1 MRREFAQS
9 VLHAALK
16 DERIVFLTGDLG
28 FMALEE
34 LREALHNR
42 FINCGVAEQNMVS
55 MAAGLAAKGFRPFAY
70 SIAPFITLRPYEQL
84 RNDVALHNL
93 PVTIVGNGGGYGYGI
108 MGATHH
114 VLEDIC
120 IMRALPN
127 MRVFVPSFGS
137 DVEKCVTAAL
147 KGNGPAYLR
156 LGKSVKE
163 VGDITSGS
171 PWQACRRVVAGQRL
185 TVVSTGPIIEN
196 IITLLPSLP
205 ENSVDL
211 FSVSE
216 FPLPDFDSALKQSIM
231 TTKAV
236 LVVEEHLQVGG
247 LAENLAHSI
256 LSGAISVNT
265 FKSLAA
271 RGYPSGL
278 YGSQLWHQTE
288 NELAGPALL
297 KHMREA
303 LQT

>member
-1 MRREFAQS
+1 MRKEFAKA
-9 VLHAALK
+9 VLDLALK

-34 LREALHNR
+34 LRDAMKER
-42 FINCGVAEQNMVS
+42 FINCGVAEQNMAS
-55 MAAGLAAKGFRPFAY
+55 MAAGLAAKGFLPFAY

-127 MRVFVPSFGS
+127 MRVFVPSFSS
-137 DVEKCVTAAL
+137 DVEKCVHAAL
-147 KGNGPAYLR
+147 HRNRPAYLR

-163 VGDITSGS
+163 FGNITIES
-171 PWQACRRVVAGQRL
+171 PWQACRRVSHGRQVTL
-185 TVVSTGPIIEN
+185 ITTGPIIEN
-196 IITLLPSLP
+196 VITLLPDLP

-216 FPLPDFDSALKQSIM
+216 FPLTEFGAELKQSISS
-231 TTKAV
+231 TKSV
-236 LVVEEHLQVGG
+236 LVIEEHLQVGG
-247 LAENLAHSI
+247 LAENLAHMI
-256 LSGAISVNT
+256 LSQTVPLKT
-265 FKSLAA
+265 FKSLTAQ
-271 RGYPSGL
+271 GYPSGR

-288 NELAGPALL
+288 NELAGASLL
-297 KHMREA
+297 EHIKEA
-303 LQT
+303 LQP